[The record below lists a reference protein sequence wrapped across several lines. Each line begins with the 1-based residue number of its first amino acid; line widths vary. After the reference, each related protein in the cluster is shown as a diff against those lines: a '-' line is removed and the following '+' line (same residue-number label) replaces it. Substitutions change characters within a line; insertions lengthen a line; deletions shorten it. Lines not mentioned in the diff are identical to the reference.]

1 MTFSLVP
8 TESQHGIH
16 LFTVAI
22 PSWNFNWLSTPI
34 CDIFMMIFL
43 LFSFCSHWF
52 TLVLNCT
59 CLFPSYISFA
69 FSHPEWFILSQNLD
83 ISFLNYIFWS
93 FINKL
98 KSNYSRSLED
108 WAKAHPT
115 SGSIYN
121 WNCSWETNSSLEMTA
136 YKDNTALFSFIWRLL
151 VMVKKGHQ
159 ITEEEMHYSA
169 CNWLWST
176 SCLGL
181 VWILGL

>member
-1 MTFSLVP
+1 MAFTFSQLPYPHEILTDSPPLSV
-8 TESQHGIH
+8 IFFYDDFFYYF
-16 LFTVAI
+16 LFA
-22 PSWNFNWLSTPI
+22 PI
-34 CDIFMMIFL
+34 GSRLYWTALAF
-43 LFSFCSHWF
+43 
-52 TLVLNCT
+52 
-59 CLFPSYISFA
+59 FPSCISFA

-83 ISFLNYIFWS
+83 ISFLSYIFWS

-115 SGSIYN
+115 SGSIYS

-159 ITEEEMHYSA
+159 ITEEEMHYST
-169 CNWLWST
+169 CHWWWST
-176 SCLGL
+176 CCLDL